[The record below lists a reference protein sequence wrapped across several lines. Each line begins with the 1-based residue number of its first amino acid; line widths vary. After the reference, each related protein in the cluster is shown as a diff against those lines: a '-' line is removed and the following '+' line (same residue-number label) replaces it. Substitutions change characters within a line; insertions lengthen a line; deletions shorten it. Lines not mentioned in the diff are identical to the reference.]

1 MASPLI
7 DPAFIAEIRAVERSS
22 GQSNVVSGL
31 VSKLEA
37 QLAGFQGGF
46 DAHLARGDATAALR
60 AAHTMKGSCHQLGAA
75 ALGDLFAAIESS
87 VKAGDYADARRRIN
101 DGSGLIARSIEAL
114 KRA

>member
-7 DPAFIAEIRAVERSS
+7 DPAFIAEIRAVEQSS

-46 DAHLARGDATAALR
+46 DAHLARGD
-60 AAHTMKGSCHQLGAA
+60 
-75 ALGDLFAAIESS
+75 F
-87 VKAGDYADARRRIN
+87 
-101 DGSGLIARSIEAL
+101 
-114 KRA
+114 

>member
-1 MASPLI
+1 
-7 DPAFIAEIRAVERSS
+7 
-22 GQSNVVSGL
+22 
-31 VSKLEA
+31 
-37 QLAGFQGGF
+37 
-46 DAHLARGDATAALR
+46 
-60 AAHTMKGSCHQLGAA
+60 MKGSCHQLGAA